1 MRFHWNGF
9 FYKLSDND
17 VPYRWKTKRDK
28 HGWLV
33 RTGEAER
40 VSCFEYATAYDEY
53 LAYEKSINEAIKSGE
68 AIAH

>member
-40 VSCFEYATAYDEY
+40 ISCFEYATAYDKY
-53 LAYEKSINEAIKSGE
+53 LANERAIDELIRSGN
-68 AIAH
+68 ALTM